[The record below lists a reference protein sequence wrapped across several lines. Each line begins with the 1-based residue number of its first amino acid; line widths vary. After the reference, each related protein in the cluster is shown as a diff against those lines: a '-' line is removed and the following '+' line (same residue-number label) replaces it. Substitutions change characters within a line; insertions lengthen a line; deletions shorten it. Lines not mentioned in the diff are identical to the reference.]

1 MTIKCWLGL
10 GFGLGLGLRF
20 ILKHGII
27 TIKSSIFQ
35 ECEGKRSIALLGVQ

>member
-1 MTIKCWLGL
+1 MKCWLGL

-27 TIKSSIFQ
+27 TTLFSSKEI
-35 ECEGKRSIALLGVQ
+35 